1 MKNQKDVAKN
11 INKNI
16 HEINSIN
23 QKLRTSYNKTV
34 LLNLLYPLN
43 KLWKLKKIFVE
54 LTNMM

>member
-23 QKLRTSYNKTV
+23 QKLRTSYNKPV
-34 LLNLLYPLN
+34 LLNLPYLLN
-43 KLWKLKKIFVE
+43 KLWKLKENIRRT
-54 LTNMM
+54 TNMM

>member
-16 HEINSIN
+16 REINSIN

-43 KLWKLKKIFVE
+43 KLWKLKKIFAE